1 MAMTVWGNDRIWV
14 VDYNSNENNLKW
26 IENDSRCMQL
36 SENAC

>member
-1 MAMTVWGNDRIWV
+1 MAMTVWGNDRIRV

-36 SENAC
+36 SQNAC